1 MVDDFKC
8 ILVTS
13 GKVSNLSPIMLMIL
27 SKGFLKWLKYTQIE
41 NGPFFLGVL
50 PPASGVVIEWIAER
64 TWKHRWKTV
73 KMFPKAWNFN
83 F

>member
-1 MVDDFKC
+1 MADDFKC

-13 GKVSNLSPIMLMIL
+13 GKVSKLSPIMLMIL

-41 NGPFFLGVL
+41 NGPFFL
-50 PPASGVVIEWIAER
+50 ASGVVVEWIAER

-73 KMFPKAWNFN
+73 KMTKMFPKAWNFN

>member
-13 GKVSNLSPIMLMIL
+13 SKKFLKLSPTMLMIL

-41 NGPFFLGVL
+41 NSPFFLGIL
-50 PPASGVVIEWIAER
+50 PPASGVVVERITER
-64 TWKHRWKTV
+64 TWKHLWKTV
-73 KMFPKAWNFN
+73 KND
-83 F
+83 